1 MADLPIIIL
10 AEPIEQEAR
19 QWLSERVDLR
29 ELAFDQDGFDEA
41 LACAHGLVVRT
52 ATRVDARLLDGA
64 PCLRIVARA
73 GVGLDGIDLDA
84 CRERDVEVLNTPS
97 ANTQA
102 VVEFVIA
109 SVTNELRPR
118 ERITNAVDG
127 DQWRRMRASSRAS
140 MQMDEMTFGI
150 LGFGRIGSRLGAVA
164 SAIGF
169 RVLFHDLRAIPDAH
183 RGTCQ
188 PVDLDTLLLESDVL
202 SIHVDG
208 RASNHGLVD
217 AACLAKIKDSALLVN
232 ASRGFVIDE
241 PALASRLGST
251 PSFRA
256 VLDVHETEPIPSGS
270 PMLGLENV
278 VLHPHIAARTTT
290 GLLNMSWVVRDMV
303 DRLASRTEV
312 AD

>member
-169 RVLFHDLRAIPDAH
+169 RVLFHDLRAIPDAQ
-183 RGTCQ
+183 RSGSLKIT
-188 PVDLDTLLLESDVL
+188 DLLLVFKA
-202 SIHVDG
+202 I
-208 RASNHGLVD
+208 
-217 AACLAKIKDSALLVN
+217 
-232 ASRGFVIDE
+232 
-241 PALASRLGST
+241 
-251 PSFRA
+251 
-256 VLDVHETEPIPSGS
+256 
-270 PMLGLENV
+270 
-278 VLHPHIAARTTT
+278 
-290 GLLNMSWVVRDMV
+290 
-303 DRLASRTEV
+303 
-312 AD
+312 

>member
-241 PALASRLGST
+241 PALASRLGAT

>member
-29 ELAFDQDGFDEA
+29 ELAFDRDGFDEA

-140 MQMDEMTFGI
+140 VQMDEMTFGI

-188 PVDLDTLLLESDVL
+188 PVDLDTLLRESDVL

-241 PALASRLGST
+241 PALASRLRAT